1 MGFDFAK
8 GRELEVRLVTVDEE
22 LLKAFSVDD
31 QVLYKSS
38 RPCVL
43 LVELLYKGKQQTFAV
58 PLRSNI
64 PHSVPK
70 DQFFALPTRKTTR
83 KGNRHGIHYIKMI
96 PVDWT
101 YTYKI
106 RSFDKRYSYQ
116 TRSIIDKNEERII
129 AECQSY
135 LTAYEKGLRPNYC
148 TGIDL
153 LLERLKEF
161 QAEKNKAEE
170 LTTV

>member
-1 MGFDFAK
+1 
-8 GRELEVRLVTVDEE
+8 VRLVTVDEE
-22 LLKAFSVDD
+22 LLKAFAEDE

-43 LVELLYKGKQQTFAV
+43 LVELIYKGKQQTFAV

-64 PHSVPK
+64 PHSASK
-70 DQFFALPTRKTTR
+70 EQFFALPPRKTTR

-96 PVDWT
+96 PVEWA
-101 YTYKI
+101 YTHKC
-106 RSFDKRYSYQ
+106 RSFEKRFSYQ
-116 TRSIIDKNEERII
+116 TKAIIDKNEERIT

-135 LTAYEKGLRPNYC
+135 LIAYENGLRPNYC
-148 TGIDL
+148 TDIDL
-153 LLERLKEF
+153 LLTRLKEF
-161 QAEKNKAEE
+161 QESRDKE